1 MGKRIIKITESQYDK
16 IRNPKAPRK
25 IIITES
31 QLDIIENLSEVI
43 ELPIE
48 VGDEVLMGKFRNKK
62 VKVKDIDTDE
72 FGHPTINGKK
82 ILNLR
87 ISKLMKKKEGE

>member
-1 MGKRIIKITESQYDK
+1 MSKTRIKITESQYEK
-16 IRNPKAPRK
+16 LRSSKPRN

-31 QLDIIENLSEVI
+31 QLEMINNLTEVI

-62 VKVKDIDTDE
+62 VKVKDIDVDE

-87 ISKLMKKKEGE
+87 ISKLMKKKKDE

>member
-1 MGKRIIKITESQYDK
+1 MAKRTIKITESQYDK
-16 IRNPKAPRK
+16 IRNGNPRR
-25 IIITES
+25 IIVTES
-31 QLDIIENLSEVI
+31 QIDRINELNEVI

-87 ISKLMKKKEGE
+87 ITKLMNKKGEE